1 MFTTPR
7 NEHTP
12 GSSTRRGRARRGARL
27 TAVVAAAAV
36 ASLLSACTPGAAGAE
51 DGAEF
56 PQAGSTIEWIVPSAA
71 GAGNDILARIMAP
84 AMAEDLGV
92 NIKVV
97 NKEGGNQVIGLNA
110 LASAKPDGLSLG
122 FTNIPSIFGRY
133 LDPSKKAGFDR
144 ESFAP
149 IGSFALNDIV
159 IGVNKDSPYA
169 TTQDLFDAVKASP
182 GTITVGTDS
191 RACDDHVNLRTIEKE
206 LGLEFNIVHYNS
218 GADKIAALV
227 SGEVDFALGGVS
239 SFIGQAKSGEI
250 NVLSVLSDVPSPFFP
265 EVTTLSEQGFEV
277 APMSNSFAV
286 SVPAGTPAATVAA
299 LEAALQAATEDPD
312 VVTALENAGTVPNW
326 MPAVDVAPLWEER
339 EATTKPI
346 IEELIA
352 GE

>member
-1 MFTTPR
+1 M
-7 NEHTP
+7 
-12 GSSTRRGRARRGARL
+12 
-27 TAVVAAAAV
+27 
-36 ASLLSACTPGAAGAE
+36 
-51 DGAEF
+51 
-56 PQAGSTIEWIVPSAA
+56 
-71 GAGNDILARIMAP
+71 
-84 AMAEDLGV
+84 
-92 NIKVV
+92 
-97 NKEGGNQVIGLNA
+97 
-110 LASAKPDGLSLG
+110 
-122 FTNIPSIFGRY
+122 
-133 LDPSKKAGFDR
+133 
-144 ESFAP
+144 
-149 IGSFALNDIV
+149 
-159 IGVNKDSPYA
+159 
-169 TTQDLFDAVKASP
+169 KASP

-191 RACDDHVNLRTIEKE
+191 RAGDDHVNLRTIEKE

-277 APMSNSFAV
+277 APMSNNFAV

-326 MPAVDVAPLWEER
+326 MPAADVATLWEER